1 MCRAALE
8 EQEEE
13 EEAEEGPKGPQRG
26 VYPRDFGRQSTK
38 APVRE
43 ERGFRCAP
51 FASLWRV
58 KLCLARADGCAAPG
72 RMRYTEAVL
81 LAFGAVHLGI
91 SRCAVVFTVSGVRS
105 LCAYREMMML
115 IQDHLKLLSSY

>member
-1 MCRAALE
+1 MIELSESTLTLAASGQCRADPDEEAEEAGHWPNPQSPSLTLIAIYVCRAALE

-43 ERGFRCAP
+43 ERGVRCAP
-51 FASLWRV
+51 LLHHSGVSNCVWHGQMDAQQL
-58 KLCLARADGCAAPG
+58 G
-72 RMRYTEAVL
+72 TEAI
-81 LAFGAVHLGI
+81 H
-91 SRCAVVFTVSGVRS
+91 
-105 LCAYREMMML
+105 
-115 IQDHLKLLSSY
+115 

>member
-13 EEAEEGPKGPQRG
+13 ELAEEGPKGPQRG

-43 ERGFRCAP
+43 ERGSRCAP
-51 FASLWRV
+51 
-58 KLCLARADGCAAPG
+58 
-72 RMRYTEAVL
+72 L
-81 LAFGAVHLGI
+81 LHH
-91 SRCAVVFTVSGVRS
+91 SGVS
-105 LCAYREMMML
+105 TSVWHGHT
-115 IQDHLKLLSSY
+115 DKLQLG

>member
-43 ERGFRCAP
+43 ERGFRCAA
-51 FASLWRV
+51 FALT
-58 KLCLARADGCAAPG
+58 LACHSVFGTG
-72 RMRYTEAVL
+72 RWMPCSWAEA
-81 LAFGAVHLGI
+81 
-91 SRCAVVFTVSGVRS
+91 
-105 LCAYREMMML
+105 
-115 IQDHLKLLSSY
+115 IQ